1 MADISK
7 ITLPN
12 GASYNFKDATARS
25 GLAGKAEASHTHSSY
40 VNQNAF
46 SNITVGSTTVSADSV
61 TDTLTLVAGSNITIT
76 PDATNDKI
84 TIASTNTWRGIQNN
98 LASDSTTDSLSAAQG
113 KVLKGLVDGKASSSH
128 THSVYALKAKYGDTT
143 INVGRKT
150 DTTAGAYST
159 AEGYNTTASGNSSHA
174 EGNYTTASG
183 VDSHAEGFSTTASGN
198 YSHAE
203 GYSTTVSGDY
213 SHAEGYNTI
222 ASGVNSHAE
231 GTSTTASGNRSHA
244 AGLYTKAL
252 HDNEVAYGSYNESND
267 NTLFSVGDGTSDTAR
282 HNAFEI
288 TTTGGKLHDKEIST
302 TQINVRDM
310 TLLFK
315 EITWTKSGAGKYY
328 TTISVPNVTKIISVC
343 LTNPWGEFLD
353 SDIVQP
359 IANDT
364 SVELICNTNKNN
376 GTISL
381 RITYI

>member
-12 GASYNFKDATARS
+12 GSSYDFKDATARA

-46 SNITVGSTTVSADSV
+46 SNITVGSTTVSADSA
-61 TDTLTLVAGSNITIT
+61 TDTLTLVAGNNITIT

-98 LASDSTTDSLSAAQG
+98 RTSDSTTDSLSAAQG
-113 KVLKGLVDGKASSSH
+113 KVLKGLVDGKAASSH
-128 THSVYALKAKYGDTT
+128 THSEYAAKSKYGDTT
-143 INVGRKT
+143 IDVGRKSGST
-150 DTTAGAYST
+150 VGSYST
-159 AEGYNTTASGNSSHA
+159 AEGYNTTASGN
-174 EGNYTTASG
+174 
-183 VDSHAEGFSTTASGN
+183 

-203 GYSTTVSGDY
+203 GSGTTASEYY
-213 SHAEGYNTI
+213 SHAGGIGTAANGQGSFSHGYFTI
-222 ASGVNSHAE
+222 ANSGYEIAFGMCN
-231 GTSTTASGNRSHA
+231 
-244 AGLYTKAL
+244 K
-252 HDNEVAYGSYNESND
+252 SND
-267 NTLFSVGDGTSDTAR
+267 DTLFSIGNGTVTAR

-315 EITWTKSGAGKYY
+315 EITWTKSGSGKYY

-364 SVELICNTNKNN
+364 SVELICNTNKNY